1 MIFLKER
8 IEYILNSL
16 PISTKYIL
24 ILLFSFWKHI
34 QNDLRKSQVE
44 YLTLWIN
51 VWDLYDAPRTF
62 WWINFLPQL
71 LIYPVLYR
79 ESFRTAWYPMYNVFI
94 LIANS
99 IVILLSLYHIEIN
112 AYYCKKHVTVIR
124 IPYYCNVF
132 FYSNKRLFWAKMGFR
147 RTER

>member
-1 MIFLKER
+1 MIQLIFGQKFHCSIARTYYCKFSFLITVLWTALVKILKNFRLTSLYIWINSLIIFRQNFTFTLIFLKDR

-79 ESFRTAWYPMYNVFI
+79 ESFRTAWYPM
-94 LIANS
+94 
-99 IVILLSLYHIEIN
+99 
-112 AYYCKKHVTVIR
+112 
-124 IPYYCNVF
+124 
-132 FYSNKRLFWAKMGFR
+132 
-147 RTER
+147 